1 MGVHVTTVANGGL
14 VAKQVIGR
22 PRHDVRLTHGHL
34 GATLRAAVGLFGSVR
49 RDIADEP
56 FPAAHELFAGTTVR
70 KTRHV
75 TLR

>member
-1 MGVHVTTVANGGL
+1 MTTVAHGGL
-14 VAKQVIGR
+14 VAKQVVGG
-22 PRHDVRLTHGHL
+22 PRHDVRLPRGHL

-56 FPAAHELFAGTTVR
+56 FPAAHELFTGTTVR
-70 KTRHV
+70 KTRYV